1 MQRKE
6 SFLHCGKG
14 QGEPKLEFLN
24 DFITK
29 MDYVGVLMP
38 VMLQGL
44 WMTTK
49 LFIWTLVLSIPL
61 GLVFTLGTI
70 GRIPPIRWICKAY
83 IFVFRGTPLLLQ
95 LFFFYFFLPISFN
108 IQLPVFT
115 TAVLT
120 FVLNYAAYLAEIYRG
135 GIQSIERGQYEAAY
149 SLGLSHSRTMF
160 KIIIPQTVSRV
171 LPAVTN
177 EAIIL
182 VKDTALVSA
191 IGVAELLKVAK
202 QSVSRDVDTTA
213 FLIAAVMYLV
223 FTFVLT
229 LLSSYLEKKFS
240 KHQQRV
246 RG

>member
-1 MQRKE
+1 M
-6 SFLHCGKG
+6 
-14 QGEPKLEFLN
+14 
-24 DFITK
+24 
-29 MDYVGVLMP
+29 
-38 VMLQGL
+38 
-44 WMTTK
+44 
-49 LFIWTLVLSIPL
+49 
-61 GLVFTLGTI
+61 
-70 GRIPPIRWICKAY
+70 
-83 IFVFRGTPLLLQ
+83 LQ

-246 RG
+246 QG